1 LYNFQYTEVI
11 TRAMPSARIIHC
23 RRHPLDNILSMLR
36 SNLNAGSSYTSDP
49 LDAAKF
55 LIHQEEIM
63 GRFKHKY
70 EKHIFTFD
78 YDAFARNPENIL
90 QPLIDWLGLEW
101 NERYLHPEMNCRL
114 INTASVIQA
123 RQPITSKSVGGWKN
137 YRELLKPAEEALI
150 ESGIFNL

>member
-1 LYNFQYTEVI
+1 
-11 TRAMPSARIIHC
+11 MPSARIIHC

-36 SNLNAGSSYTSDP
+36 ANLTAGNNYTSDP

-55 LIHQEEIM
+55 LIHQEDTM
-63 GRFKHKY
+63 NKFKSTY
-70 EKHIFTFD
+70 EKHIYTFD
-78 YDAFARNPENIL
+78 YDAFTSNPQKTL
-90 QPLIDWLGLEW
+90 HPLINWLGLKW
-101 NERYLHPEMNCRL
+101 SERYLHPETNSRL

-137 YRELLKPAEEALI
+137 YRELLKPAEEALA

>member
-1 LYNFQYTEVI
+1 
-11 TRAMPSARIIHC
+11 
-23 RRHPLDNILSMLR
+23 
-36 SNLNAGSSYTSDP
+36 
-49 LDAAKF
+49 
-55 LIHQEEIM
+55 M

-70 EKHIFTFD
+70 KKQIFTFD

-90 QPLIDWLGLEW
+90 QPLIDWLCLEW
-101 NERYLHPEMNCRL
+101 NERFLHPEMNCRL